1 MNVRKVSLSLMAYV
15 AGSTVLLS
23 ASAAGAAVHHHGG
36 GHGTKSAAVASA
48 APHLP
53 ANLPAGYSVVT
64 STFPAAAGVQS
75 GGYVKC
81 PGTKQPTGGGAFVD
95 TANVVVNIN
104 SSKPDGQYWEVD
116 VNNAS
121 ASDTSFTV
129 YAVCM
134 AHSAKYQVVAS
145 GPWTAY
151 SNWVSSEA
159 ATCPK
164 GTAVTGGGAASD
176 TLATDVNM
184 NSSVPNLLTGGR
196 TAWRVAMGSY
206 DPSDSTF
213 FVYAVCRP
221 KPIGY
226 SIQMGQ
232 PGSMGAY
239 NEVQAVV
246 TCPGASVPIGG
257 GGFTN
262 FLTNDVGL
270 AMNSSYP
277 WTNEW
282 VLDEN
287 NDEDLVKSFQASAV
301 CAGS

>member
-134 AHSAKYQVVAS
+134 AHSAK
-145 GPWTAY
+145 
-151 SNWVSSEA
+151 
-159 ATCPK
+159 
-164 GTAVTGGGAASD
+164 
-176 TLATDVNM
+176 
-184 NSSVPNLLTGGR
+184 
-196 TAWRVAMGSY
+196 
-206 DPSDSTF
+206 
-213 FVYAVCRP
+213 
-221 KPIGY
+221 
-226 SIQMGQ
+226 
-232 PGSMGAY
+232 
-239 NEVQAVV
+239 
-246 TCPGASVPIGG
+246 
-257 GGFTN
+257 
-262 FLTNDVGL
+262 
-270 AMNSSYP
+270 
-277 WTNEW
+277 
-282 VLDEN
+282 
-287 NDEDLVKSFQASAV
+287 
-301 CAGS
+301 